1 MPVSPSDRSGIWR
14 AGRVLGLLNNKTY
27 MGIHEYG
34 KRSKKREPIK
44 RAAPAI
50 VSEDTWQKAQKTLSS
65 NFLFGKRS
73 ARNKYLLRGLVK
85 CGLCG
90 RTYIGSIGVPH
101 EGKVEF
107 YYKGNGAHSPAVY
120 LPGERCRS
128 KAIRGDLLEQQVWSD
143 IETFL
148 RNPEPVLE
156 QLHTRLEGDVKGTE
170 NIQKQ
175 VVRLEGLLEQKT
187 TERSRLLSLYRRGR
201 LSDSEL
207 DAQMD
212 EIAKEKAAL
221 ETQVSELRGRMR
233 GQDSIAATVSSA
245 QELLA
250 VLRKRLDAPISWEV
264 KRRIVEVLVAGIRID
279 TFEDCGVKQAKTTVT
294 YRFSQPEQA
303 MALMLSESYSGG
315 GRVVRIP
322 TELNTIG
329 DHIRRRRLEQ
339 KMLQKE
345 LGELIGL
352 TENSVNNWEANT
364 STPEVRYMPAII
376 EFLGYNPLA
385 PANTVAEKLV
395 RQRTTQGLT
404 QKQAAELL
412 AIDQGTLARW
422 ERGEREPA
430 DKFLERVKQFL
441 EHDQP
446 TKQNAA

>member
-1 MPVSPSDRSGIWR
+1 MGNHGSRPYNQLCAVRVRLPQATGQNHERRLVVSEEPI
-14 AGRVLGLLNNKTY
+14 LGLAMSEADVIREVFRLAAVDKKSGPAIATRLNVLRIPCAYVRDASLAVGPFGNLARWPCPRLLPNKTY

-315 GRVVRIP
+315 GRVVRI
-322 TELNTIG
+322 
-329 DHIRRRRLEQ
+329 
-339 KMLQKE
+339 
-345 LGELIGL
+345 
-352 TENSVNNWEANT
+352 
-364 STPEVRYMPAII
+364 
-376 EFLGYNPLA
+376 
-385 PANTVAEKLV
+385 
-395 RQRTTQGLT
+395 
-404 QKQAAELL
+404 
-412 AIDQGTLARW
+412 
-422 ERGEREPA
+422 
-430 DKFLERVKQFL
+430 
-441 EHDQP
+441 QP
-446 TKQNAA
+446 S